1 MTLACFLDRDGTLN
15 QEKGYI
21 RNVDDLALIEGAAHA
36 VKRLNDAGVLAILT
50 TNQTGAARG
59 FYDEAHIQA
68 LHHRL
73 EKLLWEEAN
82 AKLDAIFY
90 CPHYPRGTVEPYTTQ
105 CDCRKPA
112 IAMITQASKAFPAI
126 DLAHSVVMGDKASDI
141 ELAHNAG
148 CQSVLL
154 KTGYG
159 QAVLDGRYQSL
170 AHPPTWV
177 CDDVL
182 AGVDAFLTQA
192 RLSLPMI

>member
-1 MTLACFLDRDGTLN
+1 MRACFLDRDGTLN

-21 RNVDDLALIEGAAHA
+21 RNVDDLALIAGAAQA

-59 FYDEAHIQA
+59 FYDETHIQA
-68 LHHRL
+68 LHARL
-73 EKLLWEEAN
+73 EKLLWYEAA
-82 AKLDAIFY
+82 AKLYAIFY
-90 CPHYPRGTVEPYTTQ
+90 CPHYPRGSVELYAID
-105 CDCRKPA
+105 CICRKPS
-112 IAMITQASKAFPAI
+112 IGMITQACEEFSSIA
-126 DLAHSVVMGDKASDI
+126 LAKSVVMGDKASDI

-148 CQSVLL
+148 CQSALL

-170 AHPPTWV
+170 THQPTWV

-182 AGVDAFLTQA
+182 AGVDAFLANAPNPVTFA
-192 RLSLPMI
+192 

>member
-68 LHHRL
+68 LHNRL
-73 EKLLWEEAN
+73 EQLLWDEAE

-90 CPHYPRGTVEPYTTQ
+90 CPHYPRGVVEQYATECT
-105 CDCRKPA
+105 CRKPA
-112 IAMITQASKAFPAI
+112 IAMITQACEAFPAI
-126 DLAHSVVMGDKASDI
+126 ELAQSVVMGDKASDI

-170 AHPPTWV
+170 THQPTWV

-182 AGVDAFLTQA
+182 AGVETFLA
-192 RLSLPMI
+192 PAKASLLS